1 MGRSQSKRSRLPIPY
16 VVFDI
21 LRYED
26 SDLQSLP
33 LMERK
38 AVLDRA
44 VTDTPTMSKI
54 AYIDGRGEDLWDVVV
69 TRNMEG
75 IVQSVRHLPVY

>member
-1 MGRSQSKRSRLPIPY
+1 M
-16 VVFDI
+16 FDI

-75 IVQSVRHLPVY
+75 IVAKRKNGRYHTDKSGKTIS